1 MDRARDRVALF
12 VDGANFFYMQKNDL
26 NWFVDT
32 KKLLRYCERF
42 GDLVDAYYY
51 VGKDSPPEAGQQAFL
66 SALTYM
72 GYSLVTKP
80 IKTIYDSSSGK
91 LIQKANLDIEIVLD
105 MFNTIDLYDTAVLV
119 SGDSDFD
126 RVLRLLRA
134 RGKRFKVLASP
145 HFVASELR
153 DVAGMHLIDME
164 TLRAEIEKL
173 PGSIS
178 PD

>member
-42 GDLVDAYYY
+42 GELVDAYYY
-51 VGKDSPPEAGQQAFL
+51 VGKDTPPEAGQQAFL

-80 IKTIYDSSSGK
+80 IKTIYDSSAAK
-91 LIQKANLDIEIVLD
+91 FIQKANLDIEIVLD
-105 MFNTIDLYDTAVLV
+105 MFNTIDLYDTAILV
-119 SGDSDFD
+119 SGDGDFD
-126 RVLRLLRA
+126 RALRLLRA

-164 TLRAEIEKL
+164 TLRPEIEKL
-173 PGSIS
+173 PGTVS